1 MPSGEG
7 SSSGSGGGG
16 RVVGTSGA
24 PDCSLSCNTGS
35 RAGIIVAITIAVVI
49 ALIILFSCCCRES
62 RTDDQP
68 GHQSQ
73 KPLEPI
79 EQYWANVEAQEQAER
94 KRRETLSSTNMPR
107 EPEKTATRDGR
118 RYHAG

>member
-16 RVVGTSGA
+16 RVVGTSSA
-24 PDCSLSCNTGS
+24 PDCGLSCNTKS
-35 RAGIIVAITIAVVI
+35 RAGIVVAITIAVVI
-49 ALIILFSCCCRES
+49 VLIILFSCCCRES

-73 KPLEPI
+73 RPLEPI
-79 EQYWANVEAQEQAER
+79 EQYWTNVEAQEQTER

-107 EPEKTATRDGR
+107 EPDRTATRTG